1 MSITRVRQLIG
12 EWCNELEDIHH
23 NINTLLQSN
32 GHTHT
37 HKQPVIEYLPMM
49 KYNSLNTLT
58 THTHMPH
65 THTTHTH
72 THNTHTERAL
82 QYFPTSRK
90 FVDAHQCDMTNKE
103 SPPVNIKSVTT
114 PSSCGGVNGSPSLSI
129 HPSDGD
135 LGTYNTIPLTDT
147 TSRMHTTSVNLC
159 RERLSKTSQRESHRP
174 PLKASAT
181 PMTSDRCRSSLE
193 KLYNHIYNDN
203 REVVRDKGNTHKE
216 CDYCHTQTPYTHTHT
231 AHTHTIL

>member
-103 SPPVNIKSVTT
+103 SPPVNIKSETYKQQT
-114 PSSCGGVNGSPSLSI
+114 EEDHQHTSHGESLSV
-129 HPSDGD
+129 S
-135 LGTYNTIPLTDT
+135 
-147 TSRMHTTSVNLC
+147 
-159 RERLSKTSQRESHRP
+159 
-174 PLKASAT
+174 
-181 PMTSDRCRSSLE
+181 
-193 KLYNHIYNDN
+193 IY
-203 REVVRDKGNTHKE
+203 RWS
-216 CDYCHTQTPYTHTHT
+216 THTHT
-231 AHTHTIL
+231 PSQCFICAASQHL